1 MLRTGI
7 KEKISALV
15 SVAAVFALAA
25 FLALSG
31 CSAPTGSASGSG
43 TTSSTGAAA
52 TDKVVFVWEPN
63 ESTTTYEG
71 MRDEVAACIEKATGL
86 DCEMMTTTDYNVTIE
101 SLVSGKA
108 QMASLGASEYIEAHA
123 KNPAVQ
129 IAFVLSNDEGE
140 LDEVSYYSE
149 ICVKSEDAEKYA
161 DGDGYTLEPLEG
173 QTFSFVNL
181 NSTSGFVVPATVIKN
196 EFDLDSTDQVST
208 GGDFFEEVL
217 IPGSHPGSLY
227 NLLAGEADGA
237 VFADYLVAPFVE
249 LVSGEP
255 GQAGAVYRV
264 KEGVDTPL
272 DTMGGR
278 EFTIIES
285 LPVPAVPICVNTDAI
300 SPEVL
305 EEIVSYMTSDEV
317 ANNPKIFPSP
327 DDTETVS
334 NWSKTTDK
342 VRFVRADDSYY
353 DAFRKMIGFQ
363 GAE

>member
-1 MLRTGI
+1 MQKRIRKRVSNVTAVVLAMVMV
-7 KEKISALV
+7 AL
-15 SVAAVFALAA
+15 
-25 FLALSG
+25 LALSG
-31 CSAPTGSASGSG
+31 CGSSVGSSSSSAA
-43 TTSSTGAAA
+43 TST

-71 MRDEVAACIEKATGL
+71 MRNEVASCIEQATGL
-86 DCEMMTTTDYNVTIE
+86 ECEMMTTTDYNVTIE

-108 QMASLGASEYIEAHA
+108 QIASLGASEYVEAHA
-123 KNPAVQ
+123 KNPAIE
-129 IAFVLSNDEGE
+129 IAFVLSNEEGE

-149 ICVKSEDAEKYA
+149 ICVRNEDAAKYS
-161 DGDGYTLEPLEG
+161 DGNSGYALNPLEG
-173 QTFSFVNL
+173 ETFSFVNL

-196 EFDLDSTDQVST
+196 QFGLDNTDQLSS
-208 GGDFFEEVL
+208 GGKFFSDVL

-227 NLLAGEADGA
+227 NLLSGESDAS

-272 DTMGGR
+272 DTMAGE
-278 EFTIIES
+278 EFTIIKS
-285 LPVPAVPICVNTDAI
+285 LPVPAVPICVNTEVID
-300 SPEVL
+300 PDVL

-317 ANNPKIFPSP
+317 ASNPKIFPSP

-334 NWSKTTDK
+334 NWTKTTDK
-342 VRFVRADDSYY
+342 VCFVRTDDSYY
-353 DAFRKMIGFQ
+353 DAFREMIDFK
-363 GAE
+363 E